1 MTDVFTAASPT
12 YQAARLT
19 AVRDRRS
26 PVVLPRQ
33 LTGHLPDPRA
43 VPFIVPRRAGFALV
57 TALQFIV
64 CAGVV
69 ACFWIALS

>member
-1 MTDVFTAASPT
+1 MTDAFTVASPT

-33 LTGHLPDPRA
+33 LTGHLPDPRSA
-43 VPFIVPRRAGFALV
+43 PFVVPRRAGFALV
-57 TALQFIV
+57 TALQFFV

-69 ACFWIALS
+69 TLFWIALS

>member
-1 MTDVFTAASPT
+1 MTDAFTAATPT

-19 AVRDRRS
+19 AVRDRS
-26 PVVLPRQ
+26 CPVVLPRR
-33 LTGHLPDPRA
+33 LTGHLPDPRTA
-43 VPFIVPRRAGFALV
+43 PFIVPRRGGFVLV

-64 CAGVV
+64 CAGLA